1 MEEGSGQGAWRRV
14 GRRYWLGFVI
24 YAVCTCAVF
33 WPAPLHLLTAFPQDL
48 GDPPSQAWIIGWYT
62 HTLLTNPTHLW
73 DANIFYPTPGVF
85 AYQDSLLGYAPVA
98 MPLLLA
104 TGNLLLTYNLLFLLS
119 FTLCGWFAFLLA
131 RYLLH
136 LAGAPYR
143 FIAPAALVAGLIYAY
158 LPYKMSHLGHLN
170 LLSAQW
176 LPLLLLC
183 WERAWRRGG
192 AVAWAG
198 VGLCFVAQALCS
210 LYYAIFGGLA
220 VLFLLAPRLRHR
232 ARPLPWWP
240 LLLTAVLS
248 GVALLPVLLPYIGTV
263 RALGRTRGLAQT
275 VTFSPALRDLLH
287 TSPLSLLY
295 GWTDRLF
302 PPRAA
307 ASPQY
312 LFPGLVPLALA
323 IVGARTRP
331 RSMPW
336 PLRPY
341 MGLGI
346 VALALAFGPLPRL
359 GAGGP
364 ALPGPYLILYW
375 LVPGFQGLRDPG
387 RMAVVAGLCLALLAA
402 QGTVAVLGSLDGAL
416 KRPWRWPLAWAGV
429 CGLVL
434 LEYGHGPPPLPAVAA
449 GAPPVYRW
457 LAQQARPSPVL
468 ELPMGNRTA
477 QVWSQ
482 QCLMMYYSTYHWQPI
497 VNGAGGFFPPWYDRL
512 QPLLQSFP
520 SSASLG
526 VLRGWGVRYVVVHG
540 GWTGEATAARIARAA
555 VAAHLRQA
563 GHWGDDTAYA
573 L

>member
-98 MPLLLA
+98 MPLLLI

-176 LPLLLLC
+176 LPLFLLC

-240 LLLTAVLS
+240 LLLTAALS

-331 RSMPW
+331 RSRPW

-364 ALPGPYLILYW
+364 ALP
-375 LVPGFQGLRDPG
+375 
-387 RMAVVAGLCLALLAA
+387 
-402 QGTVAVLGSLDGAL
+402 
-416 KRPWRWPLAWAGV
+416 
-429 CGLVL
+429 
-434 LEYGHGPPPLPAVAA
+434 
-449 GAPPVYRW
+449 
-457 LAQQARPSPVL
+457 
-468 ELPMGNRTA
+468 
-477 QVWSQ
+477 
-482 QCLMMYYSTYHWQPI
+482 
-497 VNGAGGFFPPWYDRL
+497 
-512 QPLLQSFP
+512 
-520 SSASLG
+520 
-526 VLRGWGVRYVVVHG
+526 
-540 GWTGEATAARIARAA
+540 
-555 VAAHLRQA
+555 
-563 GHWGDDTAYA
+563 
-573 L
+573 